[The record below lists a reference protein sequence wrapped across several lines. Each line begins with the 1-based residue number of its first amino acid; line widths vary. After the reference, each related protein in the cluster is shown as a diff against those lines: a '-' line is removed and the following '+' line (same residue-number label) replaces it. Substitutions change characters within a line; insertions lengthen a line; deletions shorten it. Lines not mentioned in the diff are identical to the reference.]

1 MSSAATNLS
10 VSHAT
15 GTGFIGS
22 TPVDDLHIGENAGG
36 GTVVGYVA
44 PTAPDL
50 DNDIVS
56 DGSFRVAGNPNND
69 TTFTDGDP
77 IGAFTVSGEVTIP
90 GSTYQD
96 SPAGGDVAI
105 LVTGQNSGL
114 TQTLQTEAGRQY
126 QIVFQYSGDF
136 DGATGTHTELR
147 VTAGGE
153 GQEFIYEQSA
163 DWAINNLLLDPRTLT
178 FTADSS
184 TTDLNFSLLDTGV
197 SAVIADIQVIEIPA
211 AVTTLLNNDPTLSY
225 DAGTEKFYRFVDTP
239 DNFNNALSAA
249 TGSQVGGVD
258 GQLVTIRSQ
267 YENNLVRQFVL
278 DSGNEIWLGV
288 QDQNEDGNWNFLDG
302 TVESDEQFYTGGNIG
317 SAVDGFF
324 VPTFGISA
332 NPGEQ
337 FARVLSNG
345 DWADSPENSSF
356 AYIIEWDATE
366 VLSNFTFS
374 LTDDAGGRFAI
385 DADTG
390 QVTVADGTLIDF
402 EAAVSHNIS
411 IEVTDAAGNSHAE
424 TFSVAVDNELDANQV
439 VPAAQTISE
448 NSTLTFSA
456 GTATEVSVSDSL
468 SSTDTLMRVTLSV
481 NDGVLNLSQ
490 LTNLTIIEGADGS
503 SSLVL
508 EGTESDL
515 NAALDGLE
523 FTPDADFNGS
533 VTLNME
539 TAIATT
545 VVDLDGL
552 YTFEGGNA
560 DDQSVGTSYDGTLE
574 GDASIVSD
582 AQRGQVLSLDGD
594 GDSVKIT
601 GRFGEPTNVTLSAF
615 VNLASTDITGAS
627 VISVARSPSLY
638 FKADGTLV
646 GYFLSGST
654 DNFVESTEKFIG
666 SGWVHVAVSIDA
678 DNSTMTLFVN
688 GQAIDTTSTTGAI
701 SYNNTRDTFIG
712 GAADTTRFDFG
723 GQIDDARVYSRALS
737 SDEIVT
743 LAAGADSANN
753 SVAITVDAVN
763 NAPVVTSPVSAY
775 SFTEQGSLAIHG
787 TGFTVSD
794 VDDNGSAI
802 TAVFTV
808 GEGRVLIDPAT
819 SGVTVLTGNSTDTVT
834 FSGTAAEINALLDGT
849 SGTITF
855 LHDQTVASDTP
866 SASTTIT
873 LTVNDQGNTGS
884 DPGDSGDGSSEE
896 GFASQ
901 TINITS
907 VNDAPTFLGPELV
920 SNGDFS
926 NSNLAGTGWTTTGA
940 AAVQSGQLNFG
951 ASNATT
957 ENTLSQTINTVDGET
972 YTLSFNYR
980 DRSGGTNTR
989 NQSLVVSVD
998 GDENLLTTEAILTD
1012 TDDEIYVR
1020 YSFTFTADSATST
1033 IKFTD
1038 TSANAGS
1045 MSSGT
1050 DSSDGRLDNISVKQ
1064 TDGNLSAVTFVEDST
1079 AVVLDSDLTLS
1090 DAEISEGL
1098 DNYDGT
1104 TLVLNRNGGANSE
1117 DVFSATGD
1125 LVFDGSQVKFPISG
1139 TEQVIGTLTNS
1150 DGTLSIQ
1157 FTNASLTEANIN
1169 EILQSITYSNT
1180 NQAPPSSVQI
1190 DWTFNDSNEAA
1201 ESDPQGTGGS
1211 LTATGSTTVN
1221 ITAVNDAPVLTQND
1235 FSISEGGVLTLT
1247 TSNINATDAEGDS
1260 LTFTVTN
1267 VTGGGFYV
1275 GADGSYNSDQ
1285 SFTMAQLLAGDV
1297 VFLHGGTDDAPAFE
1311 VSVSDGTDSTSA
1323 VAANITF
1330 TEVNDRPY
1338 IDAGGLSDVSIINTT
1353 VSGDQVQPE
1362 SITLSDGS
1370 LVVAYSDG
1378 TNTYAQ
1384 RFDSS
1389 GNAFGIEIQ
1398 LDDTASSSEVDI
1410 VATSDGG
1417 FIATW
1422 TDSINLYA
1430 RRFDSS
1436 GVAVNGS
1443 TEIDFAIDTDRT
1455 RPEITEL
1462 SDGKI
1467 LLSYFAGFGVD
1478 SSDQTVAATLLD
1490 ANFND
1495 SAITAEISNEII
1507 VPDVQAGTQFDPKIT
1522 ALAGGGFAIAFSDG
1536 VGRDGDGHGVFVQF
1550 YDTSGNLVGANQQVN
1565 ANTDGNQQV
1574 FDVEQL
1580 TNGDVLVAYR
1590 DINAGGGFNTFAQ
1603 RYSDTGVAQGSPFV
1617 LNQTTSGFQNAI
1629 DLVPLSDGKF
1639 AASWITF
1646 LDNGER
1652 QVFVRQFDASGS
1664 PLTDELFVAAGDII
1678 ASPTIAAMGDDSVRI
1693 SWTGDAGSGNGE
1705 DIFSRSISFAPHS
1718 VSFTENATGV
1728 VLHDSINLIDFDDSD
1743 LTGATLQITGNF
1755 ATAEDALNFSNQNNI
1770 TGIYDSVNG
1779 TLTLTGTDSIANYE
1793 AALRSITYVN
1803 GSDNPDTSTRSVQWT
1818 VTDGTDDSYTTTTE
1832 VDVIAVN
1839 DAPTVSSPASP
1850 FSFTEQ
1856 GSLAIQGTGFLVSD
1870 VDDNGG
1876 QLTAFFTVGEGR
1888 VLIDPATSG
1897 VTVSTGNSTDTVT
1910 FSGTEAEINSL
1921 LDGTFGTIT
1930 YLHDQT
1936 AASDTPSASTT
1947 ITLTV
1952 NDRGNTGADPGDSGD
1967 ASSEEGSASQTI
1979 NITSVN
1985 DAPTFL
1991 GAELISN
1998 GTFDSGISPW
2008 MTTGTAEFE
2017 AAGDGGRLA
2026 FGAGNEPGPNSIFQT
2041 VATAAGE
2048 SYEISFDYRDTSGS
2062 RNQSLQLTV
2071 DGAAIC

>member
-1 MSSAATNLS
+1 MHFHPILKRRTLLSLAVNDAPTITDGPGTSSLAETDAALAGSGTFTVSDVDTTDTVTAAVNSVAVTGTASSNLPSRLDNAALQAFLS
-10 VSHAT
+10 VSPTEVLDDTQTTNTLTWNFNSGTEAFNFLAQGETLILTYTVSATDDGGAPMNDTETVTVTIT
-15 GTGFIGS
+15 GTNDAPAITQLSSADDDAVAAYDFENGTDSIAPGGPAITVNAPVTISDTAGFTTGSNGLLFPTGDVDSSTNPVSIGAIPGIETFNEFSFTAQVRFDAGDGDRNFERIFDFGAGQNDSNLILTRNLDTNDLLLAIRRGPNITGNLVIAGALDGIEGEFHQYGVTLDDTGLAKVFIDGTEVGSMDVGVNGIPNYAEWDENYIGS
-22 TPVDDLHIGENAGG
+22 SNFSGNKRFQGAIDDIGIFDRALTASEMASLANTSTPQAFAVDEAAPNTTSVGFVHGGDVDGDTVTYSITSQEHAGAFAIDAITGEI
-36 GTVVGYVA
+36 TVA
-44 PTAPDL
+44 DSSALDFESDTAHDVVV
-50 DNDIVS
+50 NVS
-56 DGSFRVAGNPNND
+56 DGSDSSDETVTIQIND
-69 TTFTDGDP
+69 TVEAAQTVPGAQSVAEDGEL
-77 IGAFTVSGEVTIP
+77 IFNAVNGNAVTVSDSFADSEVP
-90 GSTYQD
+90 LQVSLSVDDG
-96 SPAGGDVAI
+96 I
-105 LVTGQNSGL
+105 LNLSGL
-114 TQTLQTEAGRQY
+114 TGIT
-126 QIVFQYSGDF
+126 IV
-136 DGATGTHTELR
+136 
-147 VTAGGE
+147 
-153 GQEFIYEQSA
+153 
-163 DWAINNLLLDPRTLT
+163 
-178 FTADSS
+178 
-184 TTDLNFSLLDTGV
+184 
-197 SAVIADIQVIEIPA
+197 
-211 AVTTLLNNDPTLSY
+211 
-225 DAGTEKFYRFVDTP
+225 
-239 DNFNNALSAA
+239 
-249 TGSQVGGVD
+249 
-258 GQLVTIRSQ
+258 
-267 YENNLVRQFVL
+267 
-278 DSGNEIWLGV
+278 
-288 QDQNEDGNWNFLDG
+288 
-302 TVESDEQFYTGGNIG
+302 
-317 SAVDGFF
+317 
-324 VPTFGISA
+324 
-332 NPGEQ
+332 
-337 FARVLSNG
+337 
-345 DWADSPENSSF
+345 
-356 AYIIEWDATE
+356 
-366 VLSNFTFS
+366 
-374 LTDDAGGRFAI
+374 
-385 DADTG
+385 
-390 QVTVADGTLIDF
+390 
-402 EAAVSHNIS
+402 
-411 IEVTDAAGNSHAE
+411 
-424 TFSVAVDNELDANQV
+424 
-439 VPAAQTISE
+439 
-448 NSTLTFSA
+448 
-456 GTATEVSVSDSL
+456 
-468 SSTDTLMRVTLSV
+468 
-481 NDGVLNLSQ
+481 
-490 LTNLTIIEGADGS
+490 EGADGS
-503 SSLVL
+503 GSITFN
-508 EGTESDL
+508 GTESDI
-515 NAALDGLE
+515 NAALEGLK

-539 TAIATT
+539 TAIA
-545 VVDLDGL
+545 VDLEGF

-560 DDQSVGTSYDGTLE
+560 DDQSAGTANDGALE
-574 GDASIVSD
+574 DGALIVNDPTRGGD
-582 AQRGQVLSLDGD
+582 VLSLDGTD
-594 GDSVKIT
+594 AAVTIA
-601 GRFGEPTNVTLSAF
+601 GRFGEPQDVTLAIF
-615 VNLASTDITGAS
+615 VDLNTYDT
-627 VISVARSPSLY
+627 
-638 FKADGTLV
+638 
-646 GYFLSGST
+646 SGST
-654 DNFVESTEKFIG
+654 FISLGDSVILWASEDNILRGTFSSDGGFSATLADVDLTSLGWTHIAYTIDSTTNVQRLYLNGELVSES
-666 SGWVHVAVSIDA
+666 
-678 DNSTMTLFVN
+678 NSTDAIVYEN
-688 GQAIDTTSTTGAI
+688 GARSQLGGRIG
-701 SYNNTRDTFIG
+701 NNRSDVDG
-712 GAADTTRFDFG
+712 LL
-723 GQIDDARVYSRALS
+723 DDARIYTRALS
-737 SDEIVT
+737 ADEIASIASET
-743 LAAGADSANN
+743 DRDSD
-753 SVAITVDAVN
+753 SVAIAVN
-763 NAPVVTSPVSAY
+763 PVNDAPDVSAPGSAY
-775 SFTEQGSLAIHG
+775 SFIEQGSLAIHG
-787 TGFTVSD
+787 TGFSVSD
-794 VDDNGSAI
+794 VDEEGGDL

-808 GEGRVLIDPAT
+808 GEGRVLIDPDA

-896 GFASQ
+896 SFASQ

-920 SNGDFS
+920 SNGDFG
-926 NSNLAGTGWTTTGA
+926 NSDLAGTGWTTTGA

-989 NQSLVVSVD
+989 NQSLFVSVD

-1012 TDDEIYVR
+1012 TDDENYVR
-1020 YSFTFTADSATST
+1020 YSFTFIADSATST

-1104 TLVLNRNGGANSE
+1104 TLVLNRNGGADSE
-1117 DVFSATGD
+1117 DVFSATGN
-1125 LVFDGSQVKFPISG
+1125 LVFSG
-1139 TEQVIGTLTNS
+1139 GTLTLSGTDIGFVNKNS
-1150 DGTLSIQ
+1150 DGELQLAFSG
-1157 FTNASLTEANIN
+1157 AHVTEAMVN
-1169 EILQSITYSNT
+1169 ETLQSIAYENT
-1180 NQAPPSSVQI
+1180 SDTPPSSVQI
-1190 DWTFNDSNEAA
+1190 NWTFNDSNEAA

-1247 TSNINATDAEGDS
+1247 TSNINATDVDGDS

-1323 VAANITF
+1323 VSANITF

-1362 SITLSDGS
+1362 SITLGDGS

-1652 QVFVRQFDASGS
+1652 QVFVRQFDASGN

-1678 ASPTIAAMGDDSVRI
+1678 ASPTIAAFGDDSVRI
-1693 SWTGDAGSGNGE
+1693 SWTGDADSGNGE

-1803 GSDNPDTSTRSVQWT
+1803 GSDNPDPSTRSIEWT

-1832 VDVIAVN
+1832 VDVVAVN
-1839 DAPTVSSPASP
+1839 DAPIVNSPASP

-1876 QLTAFFTVGEGR
+1876 QLTAIFTVGEGR
-1888 VLIDPATSG
+1888 VLIDPAGSG

-1910 FSGTEAEINSL
+1910 FSGTKDQINSL
-1921 LDGTFGTIT
+1921 LDGSFGTIT

-1936 AASDTPSASTT
+1936 VGQRH
-1947 ITLTV
+1947 TV
-1952 NDRGNTGADPGDSGD
+1952 GVHHDHVDRQRSR
-1967 ASSEEGSASQTI
+1967 QH
-1979 NITSVN
+1979 
-1985 DAPTFL
+1985 
-1991 GAELISN
+1991 
-1998 GTFDSGISPW
+1998 GI
-2008 MTTGTAEFE
+2008 
-2017 AAGDGGRLA
+2017 
-2026 FGAGNEPGPNSIFQT
+2026 
-2041 VATAAGE
+2041 
-2048 SYEISFDYRDTSGS
+2048 
-2062 RNQSLQLTV
+2062 
-2071 DGAAIC
+2071 